1 MTTKEMIIHK
11 SSFSSVASL
20 PLKSASLA
28 LCLQPSFLPLI
39 KELSGKEILNPWP
52 MPFPRFL
59 FFFFWTCMDF
69 LKSTN
74 LYKLPKE
81 RFYLG
86 VQWSKLK
93 HTHLKNVLHNSLPQQ
108 FYDPANRGQDCY
120 SLENM
125 TCIYVSLSSDL
136 QNKQLKYL
144 I

>member
-1 MTTKEMIIHK
+1 
-11 SSFSSVASL
+11 
-20 PLKSASLA
+20 
-28 LCLQPSFLPLI
+28 
-39 KELSGKEILNPWP
+39 
-52 MPFPRFL
+52 
-59 FFFFWTCMDF
+59 MDF